1 MARRQKC
8 SRKRARAQ
16 RGVAGLQARYA
27 LRRKDSVHKAIRM
40 IAKNHGVIVIEDLNV
55 AAKAKKRPAASAST
69 FQTP

>member
-1 MARRQKC
+1 
-8 SRKRARAQ
+8 
-16 RGVAGLQARYA
+16 
-27 LRRKDSVHKAIRM
+27 M